1 MDTKTKQTNARLS
14 SKSATS
20 IAKKV
25 GFVTYNFLTGVN
37 SGWTHRNGRSA
48 LVIHNTNGRGS
59 LAEGRRTRSTEE
71 IQADIASIWGN
82 LEKSLPELDHLV
94 VYVGSNGSEKAI
106 ELAAKVPVEKLTF
119 IGCSCGTTQK
129 DEMLRAVGLGSA
141 RRFGCECGGHRT
153 MTAMIEKHLIE
164 GLDV

>member
-1 MDTKTKQTNARLS
+1 MDTNTNQTNARLS
-14 SKSATS
+14 SKPATS

-25 GFVTYNFLTGVN
+25 GFITYNFLSGVD

-48 LVIHNTNGRGS
+48 LVVHNTNGRGS

-71 IQADIASIWGN
+71 IQADIASIWGT

-119 IGCSCGTTQK
+119 IGCSCGTSEK
-129 DEMLRAVGLGSA
+129 DAMLSAVGLGSA
-141 RRFGCECGGHRT
+141 RRFGCECGGHHT
-153 MTAMIEKHLIE
+153 MKAMIAKHLAE
-164 GLDV
+164 GLSV